1 MTLLR
6 LKVEGVCGDMIG
18 DVALAMRTLA
28 DRIGVVVEC
37 PFNDVELVMHPNG
50 SIDGL
55 VEDYRHAIKTDHI
68 AAKIAFG
75 RPL

>member
-6 LKVEGVCGDMIG
+6 LRVDGTCGDMVE

-37 PFNDVELVMHPNG
+37 PFNDVELVMYPNG
-50 SIDGL
+50 SVDGL
-55 VEDYRHAIKTDHI
+55 VEDYRHAIKTDLI
-68 AAKIAFG
+68 SARIAFG

>member
-28 DRIGVVVEC
+28 DRIGVIVEC
-37 PFNDVELVMHPNG
+37 PFNDVELVMYPNG
-50 SIDGL
+50 SVDGL